1 MTFRYIGSKARLVEA
16 LTPHLTRPSG
26 GGRFVDL
33 FCGTGAVA
41 EAASLL
47 GMPVMVNDTLV
58 CAVTMA
64 AGRLFSQDQV
74 PFEKLGGYHAAVA
87 YLNCEKL
94 VQGVLWRQYSPAS
107 ADYCGIER
115 RYFTEGNA
123 AKLDAM
129 RQRIGAWHK
138 EGKLSDAENTLLI
151 ADLLSATNR
160 AANIAGTYGCFL
172 SKWQKQALN
181 PVVLQ
186 GRELQL
192 KASRVEVLNVDA
204 FNVETNAADV
214 VYLDP
219 PYTKRQYASYYHIL
233 ETVSLNDDP
242 AVVGVAGLRPWQSK
256 SSPFCYKRKALDAMV
271 CLVEGLS
278 ANTVLISYSDAGH
291 IDLKELVGRLGKA
304 GVVELVPLHDVGRYR
319 PNRASTENGA
329 VVTEYVI
336 KFLRRAQAQQEQ
348 RKAA

>member
-16 LTPHLTRPSG
+16 LAPHLTRPG
-26 GGRFVDL
+26 GTGRFVDL

-41 EAASLL
+41 ETASRL
-47 GMPVMVNDTLV
+47 GMPVVLNDTLV

-64 AGRLFSQDQV
+64 AGRLLSKQQV
-74 PFEKLGGYHAAVA
+74 PFDKLGGYRAAVA
-87 YLNCEKL
+87 LLNAETP
-94 VQGVLWRQYSPAS
+94 VQGVLWKQYSPAS
-107 ADYCGIER
+107 ASHCGIER
-115 RYFTEGNA
+115 RYFTEENA

-129 RQRIGAWHK
+129 RQRVGAWHK
-138 EGKLSDAENTLLI
+138 EGTLNDAENTLLI

-181 PVVLQ
+181 SVSLQ
-186 GRELQL
+186 ERELL
-192 KASRVEVLNVDA
+192 PRAPRVEVFNLDA
-204 FNVETNAADV
+204 FKVETNSSDV
-214 VYLDP
+214 AYLDP

-233 ETVSLNDDP
+233 ETVALNDDP
-242 AVVGVAGLRPWQSK
+242 VVEGVAGLRPWQSK

-271 CLVEGLS
+271 SLVEGLA
-278 ANTVLISYSDAGH
+278 ANTVLISYSDEGH
-291 IDLKELVGRLGKA
+291 MDLKDLVGSLGKT

-319 PNRASTENGA
+319 PNRTSSENGA

-336 KFLRRAQAQQEQ
+336 KFLRRAQVQKEQ